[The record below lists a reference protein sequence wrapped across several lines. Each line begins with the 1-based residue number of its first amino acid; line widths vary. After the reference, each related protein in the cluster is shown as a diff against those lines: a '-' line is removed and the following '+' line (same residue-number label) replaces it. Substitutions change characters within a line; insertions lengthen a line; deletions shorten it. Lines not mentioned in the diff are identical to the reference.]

1 MIPSPMP
8 SLTYPTTDGT
18 TLLTAISVDSGG
30 PARMQ
35 DLLVPRSRPIR
46 SLVGLPDGVLGA
58 LPWVTA
64 GDGLDADGGAGGLAI
79 VRSDILGGLI
89 RVGMMGPIRASR
101 RDPAPASRQCSRRFR
116 APRRRVPA
124 PSFRERD
131 SSPSARAP
139 ARRRAGARR
148 AWAPGPRRTPQ
159 PRPCAPF
166 PRSSA
171 P

>member
-1 MIPSPMP
+1 
-8 SLTYPTTDGT
+8 
-18 TLLTAISVDSGG
+18 
-30 PARMQ
+30 MQ

-64 GDGLDADGGAGGLAI
+64 GDGLDADVGAGGLSI
-79 VRSDILGGLI
+79 VSSDIWVVLSGW
-89 RVGMMGPIRASR
+89 GMVAPTGASR

-148 AWAPGPRRTPQ
+148 ALAPGPRRTPQ
-159 PRPCAPF
+159 PRPCPPL
-166 PRSSA
+166 PRSS
-171 P
+171 PP